1 MSRSAPKTFEP
12 AKALALADE
21 SLLQIFNRYFR
32 TVSADTPDLLRQA
45 QEIRYKVYCV
55 EHQFENSAE
64 HPDGREKDEFDAH
77 AVHSLLIH
85 QPSGE
90 AVGTVR
96 LVLPR
101 RDAPDRSFVI
111 QGLVGPAMIAG
122 DRYFPILTT
131 AEVSRFSISKQL
143 RRRKTDTLYGD
154 EVFNAAD
161 NSTDRRSGPLMSLG
175 LIQTLVRMSAQHKI
189 THWCAV
195 MEPKLLRFL
204 AAMAIHFEPIGP
216 RVEYHGLRQPC
227 YCQIRAV
234 LDRVKRERP
243 MFWEVLTDGGTL
255 WQSTDEAN
263 AH

>member
-1 MSRSAPKTFEP
+1 MSEP
-12 AKALALADE
+12 PGLSKALAPADE

-32 TVSADTPDLLRQA
+32 TVSADTPDLIRQA

-55 EHQFENSAE
+55 EHLFENSAE

-77 AVHSLLIH
+77 AVHSLLIYR
-85 QPSGE
+85 PSGQP
-90 AVGTVR
+90 VGTVR

-101 RDAPDRSFVI
+101 RDVPEKSFAI
-111 QGLVGPAMIAG
+111 QGLIGPSLIAG
-122 DRYFPILTT
+122 DRYFPLLTT

-143 RRRKTDTLYGD
+143 RRRKRDTLYGD
-154 EVFNAAD
+154 DVACSKAPD

-175 LIQTLVRMSAQHKI
+175 LIQTLVRMSAQHSI

-204 AAMAIHFEPIGP
+204 AAMGIHFEPIGP
-216 RVEYHGLRQPC
+216 WVEYHGLRQPC
-227 YCQIRAV
+227 YCHIGTI
-234 LDRVKRERP
+234 LDRVKCEKP

-255 WQSTDEAN
+255 W
-263 AH
+263 